1 MNKENKEETMFRDK
15 YLMLLEEQIELQK
28 EESTNDS

>member
-28 EESTNDS
+28 EESANDS

>member
-15 YLMLLEEQIELQK
+15 YLVLLEERIELLK
-28 EESTNDS
+28 GESTNDF

>member
-1 MNKENKEETMFRDK
+1 MNKENKEATMFRDK
-15 YLMLLEEQIELQK
+15 YLCQLEEQIELQK

>member
-28 EESTNDS
+28 GESTNDS

>member
-28 EESTNDS
+28 EESTNDF